1 MKLNELFVSYSQV
14 DPIDFS
20 INTPDV
26 TTPETIYLNRDRA
39 RKIADSPSEEQP
51 LSEDQTLSEELPSDF
66 TSWKVQTYN
75 GTPSAEYDD
84 RLIDYLKSKEGFR
97 ESVYSDSGGV
107 ATIGYG
113 FTDPAIIAKGTLSE
127 QEATEL
133 LKNDIANRIAK
144 LRKQI
149 HTWDELSQNQRDAL
163 TSYGFNVGVENW
175 AKTQPKL
182 LAALNAGRYKEAAK
196 YMDAVRDKK
205 GVVQPGLVK
214 RRKEEQEWFNS

>member
-14 DPIDFS
+14 DPTKFS
-20 INTPDV
+20 IDTPEV
-26 TTPETIYLNRDRA
+26 TMPETIYLNRDRA
-39 RKIADSPSEEQP
+39 RKVVDS
-51 LSEDQTLSEELPSDF
+51 LSEDQSLSEELPSDF
-66 TSWKVQTYN
+66 TSWKVQTYKE
-75 GTPSAEYDD
+75 TPSVNYGD

-97 ESVYSDSGGV
+97 ESAYSDSGGV

-113 FTDPAIIAKGTLSE
+113 FTDPVIIAKGTLSE

-133 LKNDIANRIAK
+133 LKKDVANRIAK
-144 LRKQI
+144 LRQQI
-149 HTWDELSQNQRDAL
+149 HTWDELNQNQRDAL

-182 LAALNAGRYKEAAK
+182 LAALNDGRYKEAAK

-205 GVVQPGLVK
+205 GAVQPGLVK